1 MNRLPTPI
9 DIAILIVLAGVFLV
23 GCLQVGA
30 WFYQFARAFAAWVFQ

>member
-9 DIAILIVLAGVFLV
+9 DIAIMLAMGAVFIV

-30 WFYQFARAFAAWVFQ
+30 WFYQLARAFAAWVFP